1 MSASAPWLK
10 VSRALDWL
18 FWLTITKIGVL
29 IASALIAAG
38 IVDAMTSLE
47 EVESAMNKLT
57 GVIMAVFAI
66 EVAVI
71 AALAGYARVP
81 EHSGAKGGAI
91 AAVVLAVVCLGFDFL
106 STLPMFARDYDAM
119 AKTSPWET
127 FSSFGKI
134 AFFFTQMASFKALAK
149 HLGAPE
155 VAKAASTCMMLI
167 GILIGVA
174 ILGGLLVGASRSE
187 VMGILL
193 VVAIVGLA
201 IWALV
206 LHLMVI
212 FKLSQRTQAEEEVAT
227 AFT

>member
-1 MSASAPWLK
+1 MSVSSPWLK
-10 VSRALDWL
+10 VSNALGWL
-18 FWLTITKIGVL
+18 FWLTLGKIGVL
-29 IASALIAAG
+29 LASALIAASL
-38 IVDAMTSLE
+38 VDSMTTME
-47 EVESAMNKLT
+47 EVESAMSMLT
-57 GVIMAVFAI
+57 VVMMAVFAV
-66 EVAVI
+66 EVAFI

-81 EHSGAKGGAI
+81 ELSGARSGAI
-91 AAVVLAVVCLGFDFL
+91 AAVVLAIVCLGLDFL
-106 STLPMFARDYDAM
+106 TTLPMFARDYDAM
-119 AKTSPWET
+119 AETSPWET
-127 FSSFGKI
+127 MSSLGKV
-134 AFFFTQMASFKALAK
+134 AFFFAQMGSFRALAN

-155 VAKAASTCMMLI
+155 VARLASTCMLLI

-201 IWALV
+201 IWAFV

-212 FKLSQRTQAEEEVAT
+212 FKLSQRTRAEEDVAS